1 MSSGVGVMALKA
13 EMVLIWGYLGFVW
26 AWLGRAAGNQLDQ
39 KRGLARTIFCGTILS
54 RLMLLY
60 RLWNVEESGR
70 KVTLAA
76 FFCVRPK
83 TARLCEGLGKA
94 PNSSI

>member
-1 MSSGVGVMALKA
+1 MTLGPPIALNPGGLTAQPVSGTAK
-13 EMVLIWGYLGFVW
+13 
-26 AWLGRAAGNQLDQ
+26 
-39 KRGLARTIFCGTILS
+39 KGLAPTTICGTILS

-83 TARLCEGLGKA
+83 TAKLC
-94 PNSSI
+94 

>member
-1 MSSGVGVMALKA
+1 M
-13 EMVLIWGYLGFVW
+13 GY
-26 AWLGRAAGNQLDQ
+26 REAA
-39 KRGLARTIFCGTILS
+39 KRGLARVRICGTILS

-83 TARLCEGLGKA
+83 TAKLC
-94 PNSSI
+94 

>member
-1 MSSGVGVMALKA
+1 MTQKPPNPSLAKGYGRSNLCGFQAIFSGTIGHMRPK
-13 EMVLIWGYLGFVW
+13 
-26 AWLGRAAGNQLDQ
+26 
-39 KRGLARTIFCGTILS
+39 KGLALTGICGTVLS

-83 TARLCEGLGKA
+83 TAKLCEGLGKA
-94 PNSSI
+94 PDSSI